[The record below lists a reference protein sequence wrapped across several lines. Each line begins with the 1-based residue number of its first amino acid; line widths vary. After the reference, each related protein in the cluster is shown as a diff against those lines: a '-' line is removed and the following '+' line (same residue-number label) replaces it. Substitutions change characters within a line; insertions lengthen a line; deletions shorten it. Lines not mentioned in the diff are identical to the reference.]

1 MGARS
6 VLVAAGCSLLT
17 GAGAV
22 ACFLKTS
29 QLRTEAGWLMARAD
43 AQAAEY
49 SSTLDS
55 AIAETQ
61 LATLELHRAVLQ
73 RAYTWQRLEMLLILA
88 AVVSAFCAYFLH
100 LYHRLRQQLDEAEV
114 SSNPSQR

>member
-100 LYHRLRQQLDEAEV
+100 LYNRLRRQHDQPEA
-114 SSNPSQR
+114 SSNFSQR

>member
-73 RAYTWQRLEMLLILA
+73 RAHTWQRLEMVLILA

-100 LYHRLRQQLDEAEV
+100 LYNRLRRQLDQPEA
-114 SSNPSQR
+114 SSNFSQR

>member
-1 MGARS
+1 MGVRS

-17 GAGAV
+17 AAGAV
-22 ACFLKTS
+22 AGYLKTS

-55 AIAETQ
+55 TIAETQ
-61 LATLELHRAVLQ
+61 LATLELHRGVLQ
-73 RAYTWQRLEMLLILA
+73 RAYGWQRIEMLLILA

-100 LYHRLRQQLDEAEV
+100 LYRRLWQQLDEPEV
-114 SSNPSQR
+114 SSHPSER

>member
-1 MGARS
+1 MRSALATFACGPGENNDPSACKACPCRQCSFSIRPLRWIGKYSPLHGHREIMGVRS

-29 QLRTEAGWLMARAD
+29 QLRTEAGWLMVRAD

-49 SSTLDS
+49 TSTLDS
-55 AIAETQ
+55 AIA
-61 LATLELHRAVLQ
+61 
-73 RAYTWQRLEMLLILA
+73 
-88 AVVSAFCAYFLH
+88 
-100 LYHRLRQQLDEAEV
+100 
-114 SSNPSQR
+114 

>member
-49 SSTLDS
+49 SSTLDT

-73 RAYTWQRLEMLLILA
+73 RAYTWQRLEMVLILA
-88 AVVSAFCAYFLH
+88 AWWRASFAFFIL
-100 LYHRLRQQLDEAEV
+100 LF
-114 SSNPSQR
+114 NPSRS